1 MHKNEFADAKNWLN
15 LIYPITVQRLQ
26 VVSYQLLILEM
37 KLIFFGI
44 LICCLVQKG
53 TQTDED
59 EEFDPVE
66 AMRQLL
72 EQEVAEGEK
81 FRQQLTEQGVNVEEW
96 EEKLNQED
104 LDLSNAEQD
113 NVREEL

>member
-1 MHKNEFADAKNWLN
+1 
-15 LIYPITVQRLQ
+15 
-26 VVSYQLLILEM
+26 M
-37 KLIFFGI
+37 KLIFLGI
-44 LICCLVQKG
+44 LIFCLVQKG
-53 TQTDED
+53 TQTHED

-104 LDLSNAEQD
+104 LDLINAEQD
-113 NVREEL
+113 NVREELWFYVQ